1 MTTRADALEGRYV
14 KITALVLAPFSAG
27 YFLSY
32 LYRTVNSVI
41 GDLLRAEFSLSNSD
55 VGLMTAAYLLG
66 FGLFQVPLGLLLDRY
81 GPRRV
86 NSVLL
91 MIAATGATIF
101 ALSTS
106 AVGLFIGRGLIG
118 MGVSSALMSSFKA
131 VNQWYPADRWA
142 AMNGVILVM
151 GGLGAVVGSEPIQA
165 ALTVTDWRTLFFAL
179 AGITA
184 FVSLMIFIVVP
195 DQRQQGEPET
205 LRDLWRGMVK
215 VYSSRAFWGLMP
227 IALTTMGIGL
237 AIQGLWAGLW
247 LSDVDGL
254 DAGAKARILLYL
266 NLGLM
271 VGYFGTGF
279 AAQYVR
285 RLTGIGAGPFM
296 LFLLLVYC
304 ADQGLLVLNIWP
316 ANGVLWFVFG
326 LVSGAGL
333 LSFPMLAAAFPLAY
347 AGRCNTAIN
356 LWIFVG
362 AFAAQFGIGALTDM
376 FERQPNGAYAPEA
389 YQTAFGVVL
398 AIQVLSLVWYLLIYR
413 SGPNISGSSSDDAS
427 SNKTETA

>member
-1 MTTRADALEGRYV
+1 MTSRAEALEGRYI

-32 LYRTVNSVI
+32 LFRTVNSVI
-41 GDLLRAEFSLSNSD
+41 GDLLRTEFSLSNSD

-66 FGLFQVPLGLLLDRY
+66 FGLCQVPLGMLLDRY

-86 NSVLL
+86 NAVLL
-91 MIAATGATIF
+91 MIAASGAAIF

-106 AVGLFIGRGLIG
+106 AVSLFIGRGLIG
-118 MGVSSALMSSFKA
+118 IGVSSALMSSFKA
-131 VNQWYPADRWA
+131 VNQWYPSDRWA

-165 ALTVTDWRTLFFAL
+165 ALVLTDWRTLFFIL
-179 AGITA
+179 AAVTA
-184 FVSLMIFIVVP
+184 FVALMIFVIVP
-195 DQRQQGEPET
+195 DRQETGEPET
-205 LRDLWRGMVK
+205 LRELWRGMVR

-254 DAGAKARILLYL
+254 NASDKARILLYL

-279 AAQYVR
+279 AAQFVR
-285 RLTGIGAGPFM
+285 RYTGIGPGPFM
-296 LFLLLVYC
+296 LLLLLIYC
-304 ADQGLLVLNIWP
+304 ADQLLVILNVWP
-316 ANGVLWFVFG
+316 ASGMLWFVFG
-326 LVSGAGL
+326 LLSGAGL

-362 AFAAQFGIGALTDM
+362 AFAAQFGIGAITDL
-376 FERQPNGAYAPEA
+376 FGRQANGAYSPEA
-389 YQTAFGVVL
+389 YQAAFGVVL

-413 SGPNISGSSSDDAS
+413 SGPPHPAENTQPKPEA
-427 SNKTETA
+427 A

>member
-1 MTTRADALEGRYV
+1 MSSRAAALDGKYL
-14 KITALVLAPFSAG
+14 KITAVVLAPFSAG

-66 FGLFQVPLGLLLDRY
+66 FGLFQVPLGILLDRF

-86 NSVLL
+86 NTALL
-91 MIAATGATIF
+91 LVAATGAAMF
-101 ALSTS
+101 ALSNS
-106 AVGLFIGRGLIG
+106 AIGLFIGRALIG

-165 ALTVTDWRTLFFAL
+165 ALSVTDWRTLFFVL
-179 AGITA
+179 AGVTA
-184 FVSLMIFIVVP
+184 FVAFLILIIVP
-195 DQRQQGEPET
+195 DRPEQGERET
-205 LRDLWRGMVK
+205 LGDLMRGMK
-215 VYSSRAFWGLMP
+215 RVYSSRAFWGLMP

-247 LSDVDGL
+247 LRDVDAL
-254 DAGAKARILLYL
+254 DAGAKARVLLYL

-271 VGYFGTGF
+271 IGYFGTGF
-279 AAQYVR
+279 AANFVR
-285 RLTGIGAGPFM
+285 RVTGIGPGPFM
-296 LFLLLVYC
+296 LFLLVIYC
-304 ADQGLLVLNIWP
+304 ADQLLIVLNVLP
-316 ANGVLWFVFG
+316 ANGFLWFIFG
-326 LVSGAGL
+326 LLSGAGIL
-333 LSFPMLAAAFPLAY
+333 AFPMLAAQFPLAY

-362 AFAAQFGIGALTDM
+362 AFAAQFGIGAITDL
-376 FERQPNGAYAPEA
+376 FGRQANGSYSTEA
-389 YQTAFGVVL
+389 YQSAFGVVL

-413 SGPNISGSSSDDAS
+413 SAPPQSAGDPPKQPEA
-427 SNKTETA
+427 A